1 MKKTGMLIALLLIV
15 ASLNAQSTTKHIR
28 RIYVDELHF
37 PSHPDIDA
45 SVRSELINSLGRDC
59 GSGCTVVEKDTAD
72 AVLTG
77 SVSVQTSNNQNY
89 TVQGTMR
96 LVDKNGTVIWAAM
109 IYSSAPA
116 QSVASNFAEHAAKNL
131 TTFLAAHQ

>member
-1 MKKTGMLIALLLIV
+1 MRKAGILVVMLLAA
-15 ASLNAQSTTKHIR
+15 ASLSAQSAKHVH

-37 PSHPDIDA
+37 PSHPDMQT
-45 SVRSELINSLGRDC
+45 SVRSELISSLGQDC

-116 QSVASNFAEHAAKNL
+116 QSVASNFAEHTAKNL